1 MSMRASILV
10 AVLAGLVACG
20 SNHPAST
27 ADGGGTGGA
36 TGGAGGGTGG
46 GAAGASGMA
55 GAGGTGGGAAGS
67 AVGHC
72 ETGTGTGGTGG
83 TPAGCD
89 VDVARQALATLGIT
103 TVGELR
109 TSTTMVSAT
118 LTD

>member
-55 GAGGTGGGAAGS
+55 GAGGTGGG
-67 AVGHC
+67 
-72 ETGTGTGGTGG
+72 
-83 TPAGCD
+83 PAGCD

-118 LTD
+118 LTDAQWSV